1 MTNMDDMSTIPGRV
15 ERVTEP
21 RWLDEHQQRA
31 WRSYLAM
38 NAQLMA
44 RLHRQL
50 QADSGLSLADFAV
63 LVQLTDQHEERIRV
77 LALAQALQWE
87 KSRLSHHL
95 ARMQQ
100 RGLIAR
106 QDCPEDARGAF
117 IVLTPH
123 GRRAIA
129 RAAPRHV
136 NTVRDLV
143 FDQLTTEEVD
153 TLHTIAQHVL
163 ARLRHDRTA
172 PTTPAVT
179 DLV

>member
-1 MTNMDDMSTIPGRV
+1 MLGQ
-15 ERVTEP
+15 VTEP

-38 NAQLMA
+38 NTQLTA

-63 LVQLTDQHEERIRV
+63 LVELTDRPDERVRV
-77 LALAQALQWE
+77 GELAQALQWE

-100 RGLIAR
+100 RGLVAR
-106 QDCPEDARGAF
+106 EGCPDDARGAF

-123 GRRAIA
+123 GRHAIEH
-129 RAAPRHV
+129 AAPRHV

-143 FDQLTTEEVD
+143 FDHLTTEQVD
-153 TLHTIAQHVL
+153 TLHTIAEQVL
-163 ARLRHDRTA
+163 GRLD
-172 PTTPAVT
+172 TTPDRSST
-179 DLV
+179 TG